1 MTKNKNKTN
10 IYIKLGRLIFCT
22 SFICATIGA
31 TLSDLRD
38 ENMFPIFRFV
48 GFVLS
53 IPILYGV
60 YKGLQKQDKK
70 IRTLKSQLFRMSP
83 VIIVVVFFMT
93 SISTLAFLSFTH
105 KLFTMLH
112 ISENTSITVTVN
124 KKVKRERGRI
134 IRINDLLFCRNGIKV
149 NEFPTSETCFPYD
162 QWKGIKEGDKLIFKG
177 EKTIFGFTVESYG
190 KI

>member
-60 YKGLQKQDKK
+60 CKGLQKQDKK

-105 KLFTMLH
+105 K
-112 ISENTSITVTVN
+112 
-124 KKVKRERGRI
+124 
-134 IRINDLLFCRNGIKV
+134 
-149 NEFPTSETCFPYD
+149 
-162 QWKGIKEGDKLIFKG
+162 
-177 EKTIFGFTVESYG
+177 
-190 KI
+190 